1 MNIDDK
7 TQLREC
13 TSCQMCGAVC
23 PVDAI
28 SISLNEQGFYRPYI
42 NSEKCI
48 DCGLCVKSCYK
59 FDRLI
64 LHTQNYEGKRMFSAW
79 AKDRSVVESTT
90 SGGVADI
97 LASELV
103 NKGYKCIG
111 VEYDNVENRAVAKV
125 ASSKENIIPFRGSK
139 YIQAYTECAFKEL
152 VKTQKNVKY
161 AVFGLPCQIY
171 ALDRF
176 LRTKGTRNNHL
187 LIDLYCHGCPSL
199 NLWDKYINEIIRKTD
214 GRKVISANFRS
225 KVRGWGNYYV
235 EVVVEGKFQP
245 VTYVSPRTDDPF
257 YTMFFSDKILNDSCY
272 SCKLRSTLEYTDIR
286 LGDFW
291 GNKFVSNHTG
301 VSGVTVCSE
310 NGMKVFDSI
319 KNKLNFEEQTFASFI
334 PYQSYGK
341 EYNCDKEIRDILLS
355 QLADESIPLKTTVN
369 TYKKSLPIKSRLV
382 LEAKN
387 IVKLL
392 PNSLI
397 SSLKG
402 IAYNLKN

>member
-1 MNIDDK
+1 M
-7 TQLREC
+7 
-13 TSCQMCGAVC
+13 
-23 PVDAI
+23 
-28 SISLNEQGFYRPYI
+28 
-42 NSEKCI
+42 
-48 DCGLCVKSCYK
+48 
-59 FDRLI
+59 
-64 LHTQNYEGKRMFSAW
+64 
-79 AKDRSVVESTT
+79 
-90 SGGVADI
+90 
-97 LASELV
+97 
-103 NKGYKCIG
+103 
-111 VEYDNVENRAVAKV
+111 
-125 ASSKENIIPFRGSK
+125 
-139 YIQAYTECAFKEL
+139 
-152 VKTQKNVKY
+152 
-161 AVFGLPCQIY
+161 
-171 ALDRF
+171 
-176 LRTKGTRNNHL
+176 
-187 LIDLYCHGCPSL
+187 
-199 NLWDKYINEIIRKTD
+199 
-214 GRKVISANFRS
+214 
-225 KVRGWGNYYV
+225 RGWGNFYV